1 MYLYQAT
8 NKRPIHIFQLQ
19 KSIFYIWKIH
29 VIISYVDV
37 LLFKLRILIQWKIWH
52 NGEFM
57 ACQ

>member
-8 NKRPIHIFQLQ
+8 NKDQ
-19 KSIFYIWKIH
+19 SIFFNFKSPILYIRRIQ
-29 VIISYVDV
+29 VIISYINV

-52 NGEFM
+52 NDESM